1 MTQIA
6 PERPVWFLLYA
17 TSVIRELNEQTISE
31 KYMNVC
37 KIDIYGLKTL
47 DGNQMEREDFQ
58 I

>member
-37 KIDIYGLKTL
+37 KLDIFELKSL
-47 DGNQMEREDFQ
+47 NGNQMEREDF
-58 I
+58 